1 MRCARTRAVRHS
13 LVVCR
18 ATQLRQLLIIYS
30 RPRPLSL
37 ALPAGSFIFIFGIL
51 TSGKENANLKCAAA
65 LIVALTVAGSGH
77 DLNPAATAQTFI
89 TANND
94 HLTTLATIVAQCLGG
109 ILALQVGCYFGSATK
124 AKKAAAKD
132 DNLKSSIMEFI
143 GTFVFFLGANAGGS
157 AVATGIALFVAASMI
172 DFGHF
177 NPAVTIMSVFQN
189 NTHPENAACWIGAQ
203 IVAVFAAV
211 KVAAYCH

>member
-18 ATQLRQLLIIYS
+18 ATHLRQLLIIHS
-30 RPRPLSL
+30 CPRPLSL
-37 ALPAGSFIFIFGIL
+37 ALPAGSFIFIYGIL

-77 DLNPAATAQTFI
+77 TLNPAATAQTFI
-89 TANND
+89 AADND

-109 ILALQVGCYFGSATK
+109 ILALQVGCYLGSATK
-124 AKKAAAKD
+124 AKKSAAKD

-157 AVATGIALFVAASMI
+157 AVATGTALFVAASMI
-172 DFGHF
+172 DYGHF

-189 NTHPENAACWIGAQ
+189 STHPENAACWIGAQ

>member
-18 ATQLRQLLIIYS
+18 ATHLRQLLIIHS
-30 RPRPLSL
+30 CPRPLSL
-37 ALPAGSFIFIFGIL
+37 ALPAGSFIFIYGIL

-65 LIVALTVAGSGH
+65 LIVALTVASGH
-77 DLNPAATAQTFI
+77 TLNPAATAQTFI
-89 TANND
+89 KADND

-109 ILALQVGCYFGSATK
+109 ILALQVGCYLGSATK
-124 AKKAAAKD
+124 AKKSAAKD

-157 AVATGIALFVAASMI
+157 AVATGTALFVAASMI
-172 DFGHF
+172 DYGHF

-189 NTHPENAACWIGAQ
+189 STHPENAACWIGAQ